1 MGSDDPSAAELTYE
15 TEHDVQ
21 QNDILVVASDGVFDN
36 IFEHDI
42 LECVNRY
49 YNPKTSKVDVEE
61 AANCIGK

>member
-1 MGSDDPSAAELTYE
+1 MGSDDPSAAKDTYE
-15 TEHDVQ
+15 TEHEVF

-36 IFEHDI
+36 LFENDI
-42 LECVNRY
+42 LECINQY